1 MSVFVDRFLGYLDSE
16 RGASPQTLRAYAA
29 DLAAFANFA
38 APEADDFDPAAVNT
52 VQLRHYL
59 AHLRSR
65 GPARATIAR
74 KVASLRSLFRYLL
87 REGIVNHNPAADLRL
102 PRREK
107 RLPVFLDEA
116 DVARLIETP
125 DPADLAGRRDR
136 AILEVLYIT
145 GMRIGELAAASIE
158 DLDLLGEVIK
168 AKGKGKKERLVPL
181 GRPALRALEDYL
193 AIRHTLAHGRP
204 STGSGRPELVEG
216 RRTAPRALLVNKH
229 GGRLSD
235 RGIRRIFERH
245 ARAAG
250 LSANVSPHSLRH
262 SFATHM
268 LNRGADLRA
277 VQELLGHASL
287 ASTQIYTHV
296 TTERLKKVYRQAH
309 PRA

>member
-136 AILEVLYIT
+136 AILEVLYST
-145 GMRIGELAAASIE
+145 GMRIGELAAASLE

>member
-16 RGASPQTLRAYAA
+16 RDASPQTLRAYAA
-29 DLAAFANFA
+29 DLAGFVQFL
-38 APEADDFDPAAVNT
+38 APDSDDFDPAAVTT
-52 VQLRHYL
+52 VHVRHYL
-59 AHLRSR
+59 AHLRRQGS
-65 GPARATIAR
+65 ARATIAR
-74 KVASLRSLFRYLL
+74 KVASLRSLYRYLL
-87 REGIVNHNPAADLRL
+87 REGIVNDNPASNLRL

-116 DVARLIETP
+116 DVVKLLETP

-136 AILEVLYIT
+136 AILEVLYST
-145 GMRIGELAAASIE
+145 GMRIGELAAANLE

-181 GRPALRALEDYL
+181 GAPALKSLQDYL
-193 AIRHTLAHGRP
+193 AVRATFAP
-204 STGSGRPELVEG
+204 G
-216 RRTAPRALLVNKH
+216 RRVSPRALLVNKT
-229 GGRLSD
+229 GARLSD
-235 RGIRRIFERH
+235 RGIRRIFHKH

-250 LSANVSPHSLRH
+250 LTAQASPHTLRH

-268 LNRGADLRA
+268 LDHGADLRA

-296 TTERLKKVYRQAH
+296 TTEKLKSVYNQAH